1 MWFKPIWEVWWRR
14 KTWHELTGNR
24 PNWKYYLIYKRQ
36 EIWTVK
42 TTTTTAL
49 TPDVAFFAD
58 SWFFGWF
65 YFWMLFL
72 FYFFFIHHLVQQQSS
87 RKYWIQVLMWPQMF
101 VQRFIWT
108 KTSGCTTRTPPPSHY
123 TSSFTV
129 KSMNLVAVMVW
140 FEGPIYRQT
149 QVLRLV
155 LCQLGQLHPQFV
167 QMRSCDFF
175 IQLRGEQTQSV
186 FLLKHKLS
194 TFGLSQ

>member
-1 MWFKPIWEVWWRR
+1 
-14 KTWHELTGNR
+14 
-24 PNWKYYLIYKRQ
+24 
-36 EIWTVK
+36 
-42 TTTTTAL
+42 
-49 TPDVAFFAD
+49 
-58 SWFFGWF
+58 
-65 YFWMLFL
+65 MLFL
-72 FYFFFIHHLVQQQSS
+72 FYFIFFSSIIWLQQSS

-108 KTSGCTTRTPPPSHY
+108 KTAGCTTRTPSPPSHY

-186 FLLKHKLS
+186 FLLKHKLKIFLWS
-194 TFGLSQ
+194 VLLKYR